1 MKKRIMIV
9 TRKNQRMFGYAYE
22 ADENSSLPFSDYSN
36 NTLQDFRELEKFKK
50 ELGFEENYIERWA
63 VVKEGEYNDIKA

>member
-22 ADENSSLPFSDYSN
+22 VDENSSLPFPDYSN

-50 ELGFEENYIERWA
+50 KIRF
-63 VVKEGEYNDIKA
+63 